1 MGRKPHKHR
10 ESEGLPHI
18 KKRSE
23 AEAPLL
29 TSFNV
34 FNYVVTAIVGFR
46 GRFTAEETWPSR
58 NLFPARPQP
67 VRAEFARGCGLN
79 RTHAAGFSDA
89 ERRREVVCRRR
100 RQTADRRKT
109 RTRKPRREAA
119 AMPTPTRARE
129 AFDVLGRWTAGVP
142 TMLFPPA
149 SIFQRKL
156 FVL

>member
-1 MGRKPHKHR
+1 MGRKPHKHW
-10 ESEGLPHI
+10 ESEGLPHK

-23 AEAPLL
+23 AVAL
-29 TSFNV
+29 TLTTFNV
-34 FNYVVTAIVGFR
+34 FNYVLTAKVGFR

-67 VRAEFARGCGLN
+67 VRAELARGCGLN

-89 ERRREVVCRRR
+89 GRRREVVCRRR

-119 AMPTPTRARE
+119 ALPTPTRARE
-129 AFDVLGRWTAGVP
+129 AFDVLGRWTAEVP